1 LLDRIDFVQDFTRDT
16 QHFFACWSDGH
27 QMLAIPS
34 KHFNTQL
41 FLQQTDLLGDSGLRS
56 EETLG
61 GSGNV
66 EVVISDFTDIPK
78 LLQFHLFIGFLT

>member
-1 LLDRIDFVQDFTRDT
+1 
-16 QHFFACWSDGH
+16 
-27 QMLAIPS
+27 
-34 KHFNTQL
+34 
-41 FLQQTDLLGDSGLRS
+41 
-56 EETLG
+56 LG